1 MPAGLLV
8 TVPLPVPV
16 LDTVN
21 AYAFSAKLAVTDL
34 AASIVT
40 MQAPVPEQPLPLQ
53 PVKVEPVA
61 AEALSVTTVLVA
73 YASEQPEPQSM
84 PTGSLVTVPLPVP
97 ALETVNK

>member
-1 MPAGLLV
+1 MPAGSLV

-21 AYAFSAKLAVTDL
+21 AYVFSAKLAVTDL

-53 PVKVEPVA
+53 PVKVRA
-61 AEALSVTTVLVA
+61 CGGCRTQRDTVL
-73 YASEQPEPQSM
+73 
-84 PTGSLVTVPLPVP
+84 
-97 ALETVNK
+97 